1 MMITASMVKELRE
14 STGVGMMDC
23 KKALEATSGNME
35 EAINWLREN
44 GLSKAAKKSSRIAA
58 EGLAAI
64 MIDGNKASIVEI
76 NSETDFVAKNEE
88 FVSLVDTINKTI
100 INNDA
105 KTIEEAEQ
113 LRTDEVTI
121 ADLVIAKTAKI
132 GEKLSFR
139 RFAKVIKNDNEVFGS
154 YIHLGGKIAVLILLE
169 GGNEEVAKD
178 IAMHA
183 AAMRPQYLNRN
194 EVSNEVLEK
203 EKEIIT
209 EQAINEGK
217 PKEIALKMVTGRI
230 EKFYKEVCLEEQE
243 FVKNSDLTVDEYVKA
258 NNGTIKAMYRYEVG
272 EGIEKKQENF
282 AEEVMNQINK

>member
-1 MMITASMVKELRE
+1 MITASMVKELRE

-100 INNDA
+100 INNEA

-113 LRTDEVTI
+113 LRTDEGTI

-243 FVKNSDLTVDEYVKA
+243 FVKNSDLTVNEYVKA
-258 NNGTIKAMYRYEVG
+258 NNGIIKEMYRYEVG

>member
-1 MMITASMVKELRE
+1 MITASMVKELRE

-100 INNDA
+100 INNEA

-113 LRTDEVTI
+113 LRTDEGTI

-243 FVKNSDLTVDEYVKA
+243 FVKNSDLTVNEYAKA
-258 NNGTIKAMYRYEVG
+258 NNGIIKEMYRYEVG

>member
-1 MMITASMVKELRE
+1 MITASMVKELRE

-100 INNDA
+100 INNEA

-113 LRTDEVTI
+113 LSTDEGTI

-139 RFAKVIKNDNEVFGS
+139 RFAKVNKNDNEVFGS

-243 FVKNSDLTVDEYVKA
+243 FVKNSDLTVDQYVKA

-272 EGIEKKQENF
+272 EGIEKRQENF